1 MAVCS
6 ISSNFFMVPSSLQK
20 AQLMTSSSLLQTISA
35 GKSSWL
41 ASRFERSPEPTSSRN
56 LQKAYNFFE
65 SQNSLD
71 KRLFAFKR
79 STVLSQSRLGE
90 FGVAFPAFERVKD
103 DLLSTLVLIE
113 MHNRSEL
120 LPVASEQHD
129 LNSMCFCAGRNSPCH
144 RRISSEGRGIGTA
157 FRSRASLPDSP
168 LSSRQ

>member
-56 LQKAYNFFE
+56 LQIVVKHNLFE

-71 KRLFAFKR
+71 KRLFAFER
-79 STVLSQSRLGE
+79 SAVLSQSRLGE

-103 DLLSTLVLIE
+103 DLLGTLVLIE
-113 MHNRSEL
+113 MHDRSEL
-120 LPVASEQHD
+120 LPVAAEQHD

-157 FRSRASLPDSP
+157 FRSSASLPD
-168 LSSRQ
+168 